1 MKKILFVF
9 ALFFVSSI
17 WGQDDSTVR
26 QLLEDLALERATDQ
40 DALLDELANSGD
52 SFVTTFVDAWRTGEV
67 YEYKPE
73 GGETMIVVKSSEK
86 YYQLTT
92 WEVLDLTAAQ
102 IQEVEDNRSR
112 PSRRLRRTLSRITDT
127 VDLASKDV
135 RTRIDA
141 ALKLGQSQR
150 EEYLEILRARLVKEK
165 NSSAAE
171 ALREAIAISLLA
183 NYSSP
188 EELEEAIVELGEY
201 RSIASK
207 SKIELIR
214 DKALEEG
221 DEALA
226 AVASQSIKYIEDHEA
241 ILRHAGSIF
250 RGISTGSILLIVAF
264 GLAITFGLMGIIN
277 MAHGEFVAIGGYTC
291 YVMSE
296 FFADTYGTQS
306 EAYQWFF
313 WTSIPLSFLVAGT
326 LGWLLEKSFFRFLY
340 KRPLESLLATWGL
353 SMVMRQ
359 MFRLIFGAA
368 NVQVGNP
375 DSLSGNFQFW
385 GLSMSEARIFAIG
398 FAGFVALLTWALLTK
413 TNLGLYIRAVMQN
426 RNMASSL
433 GIPVTRVNSLTFAF
447 GCGLA
452 AMAGAVLSQIG
463 NVGPEMGQAYIVQ
476 SFMVVVVGGVGN
488 LLGAGLSA
496 LGIGVVDQILQP
508 LIGPIMGTIAVL
520 FIIIL
525 FLQWKPGGL
534 FPTKSRSMDD

>member
-1 MKKILFVF
+1 MKKSVFVF
-9 ALFFVSSI
+9 LFLFVSSL
-17 WGQDDSTVR
+17 WGQDDPRVR
-26 QLLEDLALERATDQ
+26 ELLEDLALERTEDQ
-40 DALLDELANSGD
+40 DALLAELAESGD
-52 SFVTTFVDAWRTGEV
+52 SFVTAFVEAWRTGEV
-67 YEYKPE
+67 FNYTPE
-73 GGETMIVVKSSEK
+73 GGETIVVVKSSEK
-86 YYQLTT
+86 YIQLST
-92 WEVLDLTAAQ
+92 WEELDLTPEQ
-102 IQEVEDNRSR
+102 IEEVEGEKNR
-112 PSRRLRRTLSRITDT
+112 PSRRLRRTLSKITDT
-127 VDLASKDV
+127 VDLSSRDVSK
-135 RTRIDA
+135 RIAA
-141 ALKLGQSQR
+141 ALKLGQSQD
-150 EEYLEILRARLVKEK
+150 EEYLVLLRTKLENEK
-165 NSSAAE
+165 NNSAKE
-171 ALREAIAISLLA
+171 AFQEAIAISLLA
-183 NYSSP
+183 NYSNP
-188 EELEEAIVELGEY
+188 EELEEAILLLGEY
-201 RSIASK
+201 RSIAAKSRILSIRDDALENGNEELAAAASK
-207 SKIELIR
+207 SLDQIEGH
-214 DKALEEG
+214 EEM
-221 DEALA
+221 
-226 AVASQSIKYIEDHEA
+226 
-241 ILRHAGSIF
+241 LRHAGSIF

-291 YVMSE
+291 YVMNE
-296 FFADTYGTQS
+296 FFADRYGTQS
-306 EAYQWFF
+306 DAYQMFF
-313 WTSIPLSFLVAGT
+313 WCSIPLSFVVAGA
-326 LGWLLEKSFFRFLY
+326 LGWLLEISFFRFLY

-375 DSLSGNFQFW
+375 NSLSGNFEFW
-385 GLSMSEARIFAIG
+385 GLAMSEARIFAIG

-433 GIPVTRVNSLTFAF
+433 GIPVKRVNSLTFAF

-534 FPTKSRSMDD
+534 FPTKSRSMED

>member
-1 MKKILFVF
+1 MKKSLFVLLLTLV
-9 ALFFVSSI
+9 ANL
-17 WGQDDSTVR
+17 WGQDDPRVR
-26 QLLEDLALERATDQ
+26 QLLEDLALERADDQ

-52 SFVTTFVDAWRTGEV
+52 SFVTSFVDAWRTGEV
-67 YEYKPE
+67 YQYAPD
-73 GGETMIVVKSSEK
+73 GSDPIIVIKVSEA
-86 YYQLTT
+86 YIQLST
-92 WEVLDLTAAQ
+92 WDELELTPSQ
-102 IQEVEDNRSR
+102 IEEIEDNKSR
-112 PSRRLRRTLSRITDT
+112 PSRRLRRTLSRVTDT

-135 RTRIDA
+135 GTRKAA
-141 ALKLGQSQR
+141 ALKLGQSQNQ
-150 EEYLEILRARLVKEK
+150 EYLEILRARLEKEE

-188 EELEEAIVELGEY
+188 EELKEAIAALGEF
-201 RSIASK
+201 RSIGAK
-207 SKIELIR
+207 SKIETIR

-221 DEALA
+221 DEDLA
-226 AVASQSIKYIEDHEA
+226 AIATQSVKYIEDHEA

-291 YVMSE
+291 YVMNQFFSE
-296 FFADTYGTQS
+296 AYGTQS
-306 EAYQWFF
+306 DAYQWFF
-313 WTSIPLSFLVAGT
+313 WCSIPLSFLVAGT
-326 LGWLLEKSFFRFLY
+326 LGWLLEISFFRFLY

-375 DSLSGNFQFW
+375 EVLSGNVEFW
-385 GLSMSEARIFAIG
+385 GLAMSEARIFAIG

-413 TNLGLYIRAVMQN
+413 TNLGLFIRAVMQN

-433 GIPVTRVNSLTFAF
+433 GIPVKRVNSLTFAF

-525 FLQWKPGGL
+525 FLQRKPGGL
-534 FPTKSRSMDD
+534 FPTKSRSMED

>member
-1 MKKILFVF
+1 MKK
-9 ALFFVSSI
+9 LFFVLALSLVSSF
-17 WGQDDSTVR
+17 WGQEDSRTR
-26 QLLEDLALERATDQ
+26 LLLADLVLERASDQ
-40 DALLDELANSGD
+40 NALLSELAESGD
-52 SFVTTFVDAWRTGEV
+52 SFVTTFVAAWRTGEV
-67 YEYKPE
+67 FTYSSAE
-73 GGETMIVVKSSEK
+73 GEAIVVVKASEK
-86 YYQLTT
+86 YFELSSWT
-92 WEVLDLTAAQ
+92 ELELSPAQ
-102 IQEVEDNRSR
+102 IEEVEDNKNR
-112 PSRRLRRTLSRITDT
+112 PSRRLRRTLSNVTDT

-135 RTRIDA
+135 GTRIDA
-141 ALKLGQSQR
+141 ALKLGQSQK
-150 EEYLEILRARLVKEK
+150 EEYLPVLRARLEKEQ
-165 NSSAAE
+165 NGSATE
-171 ALREAIAISLLA
+171 ALKEAIAISLLA
-183 NYSSP
+183 NYADA
-188 EELEEAIVELGEY
+188 EELQQAVVLLGNY
-201 RSIASK
+201 HSIASK
-207 SKIELIR
+207 SKIESVR
-214 DKALEEG
+214 DKALEDG
-221 DEALA
+221 DESLA
-226 AVASQSIKYIEDHEA
+226 AAATQSIKQIERHEEL
-241 ILRHAGSIF
+241 LRHAGSIF

-291 YVMSE
+291 YVMNQY
-296 FFADTYGTQS
+296 FGDRFGTQS
-306 EAYQWFF
+306 DTYQMFF
-313 WTSIPLSFLVAGT
+313 WCSIPLSFLVAGA
-326 LGWLLEKSFFRFLY
+326 LGWLLEISFFRFLY

-375 DSLSGNFQFW
+375 ESLSGNFEFW
-385 GLSMSEARIFAIG
+385 GLSMSAARIFAIG

-433 GIPVTRVNSLTFAF
+433 GIPVKRVNSLTFAF

-534 FPTKSRSMDD
+534 FPTKSRSMED